1 MSEIEFSRRRF
12 SIFKKLLKL
21 NKGTKWL
28 KYGEHRRI
36 KRSDL
41 AKYLQKVFLELFT
54 MYFKISDLTENMN
67 QNRILDF
74 QSEDVFSISTEYLR
88 INEFAITVT

>member
-1 MSEIEFSRRRF
+1 
-12 SIFKKLLKL
+12 
-21 NKGTKWL
+21 
-28 KYGEHRRI
+28 
-36 KRSDL
+36 
-41 AKYLQKVFLELFT
+41 